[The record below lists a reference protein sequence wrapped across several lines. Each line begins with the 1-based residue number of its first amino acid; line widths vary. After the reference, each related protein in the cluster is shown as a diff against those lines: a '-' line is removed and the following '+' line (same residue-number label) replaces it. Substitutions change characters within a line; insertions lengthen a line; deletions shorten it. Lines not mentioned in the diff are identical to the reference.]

1 MIRQKNSNLLARI
14 SMVVLVLILILVS
27 FGAGLYLPGKME
39 VMEDL
44 AKSEAMYAGKILGK
58 YSEPEKGALEQNINF
73 DLYWDVWNTL
83 KDEYV
88 EGDNISDKKLFYGSL
103 EGMVNALDDPHTTFL
118 DPQESQNFQKS
129 MSGQFEGIGA
139 EVSMKK
145 DILTVVAPL
154 DGTPA
159 DRAGLKAGDKI
170 LEVNG
175 SSTESM
181 SLDEAVSRIRGEEGT
196 DVVLTVF
203 NEDMEEP
210 RDVTITRGVIEVK
223 SVETELKNNGIF
235 VIEVKDFNNDTL
247 RLFNKALEEA
257 HERGA
262 QGIILDLRNNPGGYL
277 DTAVEVASAWV
288 EDGPVVIEK
297 FSEEKKKEY
306 EARGKA
312 ELKDYPT
319 VVLVNRGSASASEI
333 VAGALQDYEEAVVV
347 GEQTFGKGSVQS
359 LVPLKEGSSLKVTV
373 AEWLTPDGETISE
386 QGVTPE
392 KKVELSLED
401 YNNNKTPQMD
411 TAIEILEKMIQ
422 GEELNLDKDQ
432 TGTTTEETTK
442 QNK

>member
-1 MIRQKNSNLLARI
+1 MDKQRNSNLFTRI
-14 SMVVLVLILILVS
+14 SLVVLVLVLILIS
-27 FGAGLYLPGKME
+27 FGAGLYLPGRAE

-44 AKSEAMYAGKILGK
+44 AKSEAMYAGKLMGK
-58 YSEPEKGALEQNINF
+58 YSEPKEGKLEQNINF
-73 DLYWDVWNTL
+73 DLYWDVWETL

-88 EGDNISDKKLFYGSL
+88 EGNKISDKKLFYGSL
-103 EGMVNALDDPHTTFL
+103 EGMVNALGDPHSTFL
-118 DPQESQNFQKS
+118 NPQESQNFQKS

-159 DRAGLKAGDKI
+159 DRSGLKAGDKI

-175 SSTESM
+175 SSTEGM

-203 NEDMEEP
+203 REGMEDSQ
-210 RDVTITRGVIEVK
+210 DITITRGVIEVK
-223 SVETELKNNGIF
+223 SVETEMKDNGIF
-235 VIEVKDFNNDTL
+235 VIEIKDFNNDTL
-247 RLFNKALEEA
+247 RLFNKAIKEA
-257 HERGA
+257 REKDT

-297 FSEEKKKEY
+297 FSEDKKEEY
-306 EARGKA
+306 KARGEAK
-312 ELKDYPT
+312 LKDYST

-333 VAGALQDYEEAVVV
+333 VAGALQDYEEAIVV

-359 LVPLKEGSSLKVTV
+359 LVPFKEGSSLKVTV
-373 AEWLTPDGETISE
+373 AQWLTPDGETISE
-386 QGVTPE
+386 QGVSPD
-392 KKVELSLED
+392 KKVELNLED
-401 YNNNKTPQMD
+401 YNNDKTPQMD
-411 TAIEILEKMIQ
+411 AAIEILKKMIR
-422 GEELNLDKDQ
+422 GEELNLDKNP
-432 TGTTTEETTK
+432 TSTTTEESTK

>member
-1 MIRQKNSNLLARI
+1 MIRQKNSNLFARI

-247 RLFNKALEEA
+247 RLFNKAIEEA